1 MGDVGISHVSLGAI
15 ASVSTPLSGVDVDA
29 VTVGAGTGRCCP
41 FHCRPCG
48 LRCHLARPVTPDSPV
63 KHQRD
68 SSIPNPVEEAL
79 ISHAVEVSSAE
90 VVVPESNQYSVKLS
104 KLCHK
109 I

>member
-29 VTVGAGTGRCCP
+29 VTVVACTGRWCLLCHP
-41 FHCRPCG
+41 IG